1 MWVLVPWPG
10 IKAGPSALWAQ
21 SLYHWTAREVPG
33 DSYNG
38 STRGMG
44 LYSRDKGRKSN
55 WINDDLRPIPWLPGQ
70 SFNKPNLGQGVPLG
84 LGKKK
89 NPACLLLSCFSL
101 VDGVWWP
108 QLSLLTTAGLTACQ
122 RATHSATAHPA
133 GRGPTSWGTLP
144 TDLPGSS
151 RAQARHWFLPQVPV
165 PLASDLHLSSFH
177 VSHAFSSL
185 PCVLLEW
192 SWGRCP
198 DI

>member
-89 NPACLLLSCFSL
+89 ILPVCFFLVSPLWMGSGDRSSL
-101 VDGVWWP
+101 CWP
-108 QLSLLTTAGLTACQ
+108 QLGLLPVREPLTQPQLTRQEGA
-122 RATHSATAHPA
+122 RPA
-133 GRGPTSWGTLP
+133 EALF
-144 TDLPGSS
+144 LLIF
-151 RAQARHWFLPQVPV
+151 QAPPV
-165 PLASDLHLSSFH
+165 PKPGTDFSLKSRSPLRLTSIFP
-177 VSHAFSSL
+177 AFM
-185 PCVLLEW
+185 
-192 SWGRCP
+192 
-198 DI
+198 